1 MHLKPVLFCALAM
14 LAAAATSQT
23 AGSFSGKWA
32 GSTKNMGG
40 GDLVVDLVIVD
51 GAGTWRFVRQG
62 NQGRNNPC
70 LEKDLPVV
78 VVSQSASEL
87 SLKIDGAKV
96 LQGCL
101 DQVATL
107 KSADGKLLEGTLD
120 DGRPVSLTRR

>member
-40 GDLVVDLVIVD
+40 GDLVVDLVIGD

-62 NQGRNNPC
+62 NQGKNNPC
-70 LEKDLPVV
+70 LEKDFPVV

>member
-1 MHLKPVLFCALAM
+1 VHHKPVLFCTLAV

-32 GSTKNMGG
+32 GSTKSMDG
-40 GDLVVDLVIVD
+40 GDLAVDLVLIE

-62 NQGRNNPC
+62 NQGKNNPC
-70 LEKDLPVV
+70 LEKDFPVV

-96 LQGCL
+96 LQGCM
-101 DQVATL
+101 DQSATF
-107 KSADGKLLEGTLD
+107 KSADGKLLEGTLA
-120 DGRPVSLTRR
+120 DGRPVSLTRK